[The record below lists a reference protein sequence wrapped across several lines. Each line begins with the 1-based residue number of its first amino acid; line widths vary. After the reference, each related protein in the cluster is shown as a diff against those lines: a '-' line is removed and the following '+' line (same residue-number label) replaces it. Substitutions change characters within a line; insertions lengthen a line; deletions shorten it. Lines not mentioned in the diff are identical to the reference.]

1 MGRITVNVD
10 DSLDIEIGITVA
22 GQSGKEDIHIED
34 MTPVIEKVARFT
46 RLIDDIKQL
55 DSSPLQKA
63 IEKKLEDMATDMVE
77 NAFNT
82 DQEK

>member
-10 DSLDIEIGITVA
+10 DSLSIDIGITVA
-22 GQSGKEDIHIED
+22 GQSKEECTYIED

-55 DSSPLQKA
+55 DSSPLQEA
-63 IEKKLEDMATDMVE
+63 IEKKLEDIAIDMVE

>member
-55 DSSPLQKA
+55 DSSPLQEA